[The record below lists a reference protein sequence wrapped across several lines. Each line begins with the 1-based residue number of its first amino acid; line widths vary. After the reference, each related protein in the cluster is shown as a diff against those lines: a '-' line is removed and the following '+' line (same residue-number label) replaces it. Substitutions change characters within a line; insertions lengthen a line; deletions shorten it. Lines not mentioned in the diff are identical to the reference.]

1 MQSTTG
7 ALSTRKA
14 VQVALTDRKEQLLVA
29 STEALKTCFFQ
40 FAAQQ
45 GSLERS
51 QHSSS
56 CTPAHQAGLIF
67 SRISRGRSSMTLSAT
82 NLLQVANLLQ
92 ATNHVQETNEL
103 LSGNQQTQ
111 PTPSFS
117 PTGFPFSLPSHDVVM
132 VTITSAGADH
142 IYYTADG
149 SAPTP
154 SSTEY
159 SGPVTVDV
167 SLRLKA
173 IATRSGFNNSAVG
186 VSVYELIVQEAA
198 FGPPAGTYTGTQ
210 TVTITVD
217 SEFDHIWYTTDGSF
231 PVPFVS
237 PEYTD
242 PISVATSETIQTL
255 ATKTNWSSGFG
266 QAAYTIN

>member
-1 MQSTTG
+1 
-7 ALSTRKA
+7 
-14 VQVALTDRKEQLLVA
+14 
-29 STEALKTCFFQ
+29 
-40 FAAQQ
+40 
-45 GSLERS
+45 
-51 QHSSS
+51 
-56 CTPAHQAGLIF
+56 
-67 SRISRGRSSMTLSAT
+67 MTLSAT

-117 PTGFPFSLPSHDVVM
+117 PTGFPFSLPSRDVVM

-167 SLRLKA
+167 SLTLKA
-173 IATRSGFNNSAVG
+173 IATRVRVQQFRRWCLG
-186 VSVYELIVQEAA
+186 VRADR
-198 FGPPAGTYTGTQ
+198 AGSRIRASRWN
-210 TVTITVD
+210 V
-217 SEFDHIWYTTDGSF
+217 HRNTDG
-231 PVPFVS
+231 
-237 PEYTD
+237 D
-242 PISVATSETIQTL
+242 HH
-255 ATKTNWSSGFG
+255 SG
-266 QAAYTIN
+266 